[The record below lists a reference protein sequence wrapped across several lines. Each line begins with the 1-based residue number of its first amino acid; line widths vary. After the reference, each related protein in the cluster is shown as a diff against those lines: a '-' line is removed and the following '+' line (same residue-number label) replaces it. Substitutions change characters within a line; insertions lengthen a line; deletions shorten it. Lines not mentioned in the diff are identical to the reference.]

1 MVYCHNTCASPSPPL
16 ELQTHESRQMA
27 VFSLSEQGT
36 K

>member
-1 MVYCHNTCASPSPPL
+1 MVHCHDTCASPSPPL
-16 ELQTHESRQMA
+16 ELKTQESRQIA